1 MNKFFTFAALFFV
14 VQATAQIKKQTTF
27 ADKQIVTLSTA
38 TLLDK
43 IKGGWAGQTIGVTYG
58 GPFEFK
64 FLGTMVNDYQTV
76 PWPDGYIKQWYD
88 NEPGLYDDIYMD
100 LSFVDVIEKY
110 GAGAP
115 VDSFANAFANAS
127 YPLWHANQAGR
138 YNILQG
144 IKPPQSGHWINNP
157 HADDIDFQIE
167 ADFAGLMFPGMSNSA
182 AVLCD
187 KVGHIMNYG
196 DGYYGGVYVASMY
209 SQAFVCNDIN
219 FVVTEALK
227 SIPAKSTYYQ
237 CINDVIN
244 WHKKY
249 PTDWKAT
256 WFEVQKKWTQD
267 IACPDGVFVPFDIS
281 ARVNSAYVVIGLL
294 YGQGDFAKTM
304 DIAIRC
310 GQDADCNPASAAGIL
325 GAVLGYNKIPASWK
339 KNLTE
344 VEDRNFVYTNISL
357 NKMYAMGYKHALQMI
372 TRNGG
377 FVKDNSVSIAYQK
390 PKPVKFEESF
400 PGLIPVQRKSLGWSG
415 VTLKDTFSFSFEGN
429 GIAISSSM
437 SNEWGA
443 KSDYVF
449 KVEADLDGAKEIIAL
464 PYNFRIRKNEL
475 LAKYNLPMGKHVLKL
490 TLLNPDKMGEIILK
504 DIIIYSNNPDKRN
517 LIEKTTN

>member
-1 MNKFFTFAALFFV
+1 MKKYFIYAAWLFTV
-14 VQATAQIKKQTTF
+14 PVSAQLKKQTAL
-27 ADKQIVTLSTA
+27 ADKQLVTLSNTA
-38 TLLDK
+38 LQDK
-43 IKGGWAGQTIGVTYG
+43 IKGGWAGQTIGVTFG

-64 FLGTMVNDYQTV
+64 FLGTMVNDYQTIR
-76 PWPDGYIKQWYD
+76 WPDGYIKQCFD

-110 GAGAP
+110 GVDAP

-144 IKPPQSGHWINNP
+144 IRPPQSGYWLQNP

-167 ADFAGLMFPGMSNSA
+167 ADFAGLMFPGMCNAA

-196 DGYYGGVYVASMY
+196 DGYYGGVYVASLY
-209 SQAFVCNDIN
+209 CHAFVSNDIE
-219 FVVTEALK
+219 FIVTEALK

-249 PTDWKAT
+249 PNDWKAT
-256 WFEVQKKWTQD
+256 WFGVQKKWTQD
-267 IACPDGVFVPFDIS
+267 IACTDGVFLPFDIS
-281 ARVNSAYVVIGLL
+281 ARVNAAYIVIGLL
-294 YGQGDFAKTM
+294 YGHGDFAKTM

-325 GAVLGYNKIPASWK
+325 GTILGYDKIPAFWK
-339 KNLTE
+339 KNLQE
-344 VEDRNFVYTNISL
+344 VENRNFVYTDISL
-357 NKMYAMGYKHALQMI
+357 NKMYALGYKHALQMI
-372 TRNGG
+372 ARNGG
-377 FVKDNSVSIAYQK
+377 SVNGNSVSIVYQK
-390 PKPVKFEESF
+390 PIPVKFEQSF
-400 PGLIPVQRKSLGWSG
+400 SGLIPVQRKWLGWSG
-415 VTLKDTFSFSFEGN
+415 VTLKDTFSFPFEGN
-429 GIAISSSM
+429 GINIASGL

-449 KVEADLDGAKEIIAL
+449 KVEADIDGVKEIILL
-464 PYNFRIRKNEL
+464 PYNFRVRKNEL
-475 LAKYNLPMGKHVLKL
+475 LTKYNLPIGKHLLKL
-490 TLLNPDKMGEIILK
+490 TLLNPDKVGSIILK
-504 DIIIYSNNPDKRN
+504 DIIIYADKASKN
-517 LIEKTTN
+517 KFE